1 VIASLPMY
9 WRAENAG
16 HWRLFWEAV
25 QRAADEE
32 GLDLPP
38 LTQPA
43 ALPAP
48 WTDHWL
54 DRRLALS
61 MTCGLPFR
69 TVMRNRVTYVGTL
82 DFAVATPAGHYRSV
96 VIARPALPEGGAPVL
111 AVNGGDSQSGW
122 AAAQGIAGLAGAS
135 AFGGYRV
142 TGAHAASLAAVAE
155 GRADMACL
163 DAVTW
168 RMLRRFDPAAGA
180 VRVLGETAPTPG
192 LPLITAAGT
201 DPAPLRRAL
210 ATATAVFRP
219 DDPAAMGGAL
229 RFHVLD
235 PAMYHAVPVPP
246 PLPVTGSV
254 SHRFAT
260 ARQAAR

>member
-1 VIASLPMY
+1 MIAALPMY

-16 HWRLFWEAV
+16 HWRLFWQAV
-25 QRAADEE
+25 QRAAGAE

-38 LTQPA
+38 LTQPWG
-43 ALPAP
+43 LPEP
-48 WTDHWL
+48 WTEHWL
-54 DRRLALS
+54 DSRLALS

-69 TVMRNRVTYVGTL
+69 TILRDRVTYVGTL
-82 DFAVATPAGHYRSV
+82 DFALGTPAGHYRSV
-96 VIARPALPEGGAPVL
+96 VIARPALPEGIAPVL

-122 AAAQGIAGLAGAS
+122 AAAQGTAGLVGAS

-168 RMLRRFDPAAGA
+168 RMLRRFDPAAAA

-192 LPLITAAGT
+192 LPLIAAAGT

-210 ATATAVFRP
+210 AAATAAFHQE
-219 DDPAAMGGAL
+219 DPAAMGGRF
-229 RFHVLD
+229 RFHVLN
-235 PAMYHAVPVPP
+235 PAAYHAVPVPP
-246 PLPVTGSV
+246 PLPVTDPALHPSAI
-254 SHRFAT
+254 SRH
-260 ARQAAR
+260 AAR